1 MQTQLNLNIAYVST
15 FRMVSTMFAVLSDV
29 DSVQHQLSKK
39 ERPTTENDQ
48 SDGVFLL
55 KQPVAP
61 PVHGC
66 MLKYCSQALDSEII
80 LHKYTTTLTP
90 LVE

>member
-15 FRMVSTMFAVLSDV
+15 FRMVSTIFAVLSDV
-29 DSVQHQLSKK
+29 DSVHQLSKK

-66 MLKYCSQALDSEII
+66 MLKYCSQALDSESI